1 MPIYTRSK
9 LYFILSEPSTSM
21 YDSGFNQYRKT
32 CSIIFGNATASQLRY
47 LNASIELQQT
57 LLTSC
62 DSIVANQLNWLEN
75 YVKQKE
81 GSNLFVEPFLRVYA
95 SMVDLCMTCIS
106 TSYDS
111 GTVNMQ
117 WYTKTVDRFNQL
129 NLKIKENEVESQG
142 LPFSQT

>member
-1 MPIYTRSK
+1 MPIYTCSK

-32 CSIIFGNATASQLRY
+32 CSTIFGNATASQLRY

-62 DSIVANQLNWLEN
+62 DSIVANQLNWLGN
-75 YVKQKE
+75 YVKEKK

-95 SMVDLCMTCIS
+95 SMVDLCMTYIS

-117 WYTKTVDRFNQL
+117 WYTKTVDQFNQL
-129 NLKIKENEVESQG
+129 NLKIKENEAVPQG
-142 LPFSQT
+142 LPLSQA

>member
-1 MPIYTRSK
+1 MPIYICSK

-75 YVKQKE
+75 YVKQKK

-95 SMVDLCMTCIS
+95 SMVDLCMTYIS

-129 NLKIKENEVESQG
+129 NLKIKENEAKPQG
-142 LPFSQT
+142 LPLSQA

>member
-1 MPIYTRSK
+1 MPIYTRCVNNIS
-9 LYFILSEPSTSM
+9 LSEVSAPIN
-21 YDSGFNQYRKT
+21 DSGFNQYRKT

-62 DSIVANQLNWLEN
+62 DSVVANQLDWLEN
-75 YVKQKE
+75 YIKE
-81 GSNLFVEPFLRVYA
+81 KKGSNLFVEPFLRVYA
-95 SMVDLCMTCIS
+95 SMVNLCMTCIS

-117 WYTKTVDRFNQL
+117 WYTKTVDRFNLL
-129 NLKIKENEVESQG
+129 NLKIKENEAELQG
-142 LPFSQT
+142 FPLSEG

>member
-62 DSIVANQLNWLEN
+62 DSIVANQLNWLGN
-75 YVKQKE
+75 YVKEKK

-95 SMVDLCMTCIS
+95 SMVDLCMTYIS

-129 NLKIKENEVESQG
+129 NLKIKENEAESQG
-142 LPFSQT
+142 VPLS

>member
-95 SMVDLCMTCIS
+95 SMVDLCMTYIS

-129 NLKIKENEVESQG
+129 NLKIKENEAESKG
-142 LPFSQT
+142 VPLS